1 MDGRDWICLF
11 KSYMLMRKLFYETP
25 LTEVNE
31 VLPQEVILQT
41 STAGL
46 EDYNQPS
53 GGGWNWGN

>member
-1 MDGRDWICLF
+1 MF